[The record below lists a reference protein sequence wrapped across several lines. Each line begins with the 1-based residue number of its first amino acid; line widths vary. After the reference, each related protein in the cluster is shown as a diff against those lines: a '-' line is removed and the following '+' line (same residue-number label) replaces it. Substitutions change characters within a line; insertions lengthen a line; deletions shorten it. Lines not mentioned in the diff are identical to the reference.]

1 MGPAA
6 PAGAGVSSRTRLRSR
21 TACQV
26 PRQVPVT
33 FEAPVRDS
41 EDELRMAGVVLW
53 RNTDVDGPRAVR
65 VARTPREVRG

>member
-1 MGPAA
+1 M
-6 PAGAGVSSRTRLRSR
+6 
-21 TACQV
+21 